1 MATIT
6 MAQGLS
12 SPCLLNNFS
21 NDEDNSHFCL
31 MERWSKV
38 QESTTSSSLTSSSST
53 PSDIDD
59 LDNEEDTEANMIFFF
74 SKRAIKK

>member
-12 SPCLLNNFS
+12 SPCHLNNFS
-21 NDEDNSHFCL
+21 NDEDNSHFYL

-59 LDNEEDTEANMIFFF
+59 LDNEEDTEANMIIFFQ
-74 SKRAIKK
+74 KGP